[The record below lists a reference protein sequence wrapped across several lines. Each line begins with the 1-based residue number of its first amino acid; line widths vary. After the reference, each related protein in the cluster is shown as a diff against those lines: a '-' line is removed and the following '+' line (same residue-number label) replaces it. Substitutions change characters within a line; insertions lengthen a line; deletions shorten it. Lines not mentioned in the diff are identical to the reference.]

1 MRPGKRR
8 RPEEVTQHVK
18 KSGYVKWSSR
28 LIQLKASNDQTSTV
42 HKVLDLIVVLW
53 TPVTLALVPEWTGC
67 DYRNSCPDHE
77 GNQEKLQC
85 WAHFVYA
92 VRQMSERKKSSPQL
106 FLLCTPFF
114 YSSYWFFFLF
124 FYNVHPH
131 PKKPLSL
138 FLSPS
143 LPCSTFPL
151 NLLISPISSH
161 LPFVPSW
168 NVHLSLY
175 THLDFSLLQTFSPYF
190 FFLLSVW
197 RFSDLV
203 SEDIPSFVC
212 MCWV

>member
-1 MRPGKRR
+1 MRVIRKNFSVERILY
-8 RPEEVTQHVK
+8 TLF
-18 KSGYVKWSSR
+18 VKW
-28 LIQLKASNDQTSTV
+28 
-42 HKVLDLIVVLW
+42 
-53 TPVTLALVPEWTGC
+53 
-67 DYRNSCPDHE
+67 
-77 GNQEKLQC
+77 
-85 WAHFVYA
+85 
-92 VRQMSERKKSSPQL
+92 VREKKSSPQL

-175 THLDFSLLQTFSPYF
+175 THLDFSLLQTFSPQRMTIF
-190 FFLLSVW
+190 GLGQWGHSQFCVHVLSIPFASLSSPSW
-197 RFSDLV
+197 SWLV
-203 SEDIPSFVC
+203 SCLPVFWFVTVIIRYV
-212 MCWV
+212 MSLTH